1 MLFFML
7 MTFSLV
13 QSADIVVF
21 GDSWGTVGA
30 SSFKK
35 MATKHGLTVSNH
47 AVTGSTAE
55 GWAQKSKRQDL
66 TNWVKQNT
74 DAKYVWITI
83 GGNDAANG
91 MERGVAIDTILK
103 NFLANEKLFFD
114 PLVKAVP
121 NIKVV
126 QFGYDVLFWDYFE
139 CTATAT
145 SIFGSHCGKHGS
157 KNFTECANA
166 LMVRVQT
173 TIEQF
178 ASNYPQMT
186 TVNMMGSL
194 QAAGG
199 DPGASIGHPSM
210 HYFSP
215 NKYTGPTKF
224 CLHANDAG
232 FDIIFDNLWDAY
244 FSKHEA
250 ERLASNSTI

>member
-1 MLFFML
+1 MLLFAFL
-7 MTFSLV
+7 LVSLG
-13 QSADIVVF
+13 QCADIVVF

-35 MATKHGLTVSNH
+35 MASSHGLTVSNH
-47 AVTGSTAE
+47 AVGGSTAA
-55 GWAQKSKRQDL
+55 GWAQPSKVMDL
-66 TNWVKQNT
+66 TNWVKQNK

-91 MERGVAIDTILK
+91 MEAGVPIPKILGD
-103 NFLANEKLFFD
+103 FEKHERMFFE
-114 PLVKAVP
+114 PLIKAVP

-126 QFGYDVLFWDYFE
+126 QFGYDILFWDYFE
-139 CTATAT
+139 CTGQASA
-145 SIFGSHCGKHGS
+145 IFGSHCGRHGS

-166 LMVRVQT
+166 LMYQVQG

-178 ASNYPQMT
+178 ASNYTQLTAP
-186 TVNMMGSL
+186 NLMGSL
-194 QAAGG
+194 QKAGG
-199 DPGASIGHPSM
+199 ISAADIGKPNI

-224 CLHANDAG
+224 CLHANNEG
-232 FDIIFDNLWDAY
+232 YDIIFKNLWDIY

-250 ERLASNSTI
+250 ERLANL